1 MWDKLDWFNA
11 LPFWLAFR
19 VRLLSLV
26 RRLLRI
32 PVTFSYSQGA
42 EDIIMPHIWRYHFSQ
57 TEPGRYVDVGCNAPI
72 RYSNT
77 FELYLRG
84 WRGINIDANR
94 DLIDECTRVRK
105 EDICIR
111 AAVSDAVREVTFHK
125 AKDDAVSTIDETR
138 LVEWKKHFDFADED
152 KETLK
157 TQRLTEIL
165 DANLAGSNI
174 DLLTIDVEGHDM
186 QVLRGLDFAKY
197 RPKIIII
204 EMHEFREIESS
215 DIYRHLTSIGY
226 ELKYF
231 AILNA
236 YFVDAGPK

>member
-1 MWDKLDWFNA
+1 LSVSAISTRKRSFDNSAKWPKKS
-11 LPFWLAFR
+11 
-19 VRLLSLV
+19 RLKCDGSSVPGL
-26 RRLLRI
+26 RR
-32 PVTFSYSQGA
+32 S
-42 EDIIMPHIWRYHFSQ
+42 
-57 TEPGRYVDVGCNAPI
+57 GRYFG
-72 RYSNT
+72 NT
-77 FELYLRG
+77 ATTASSKAT
-84 WRGINIDANR
+84 ITKPPKVI
-94 DLIDECTRVRK
+94 I
-105 EDICIR
+105 
-111 AAVSDAVREVTFHK
+111 AARSPGSFILPSTN
-125 AKDDAVSTIDETR
+125 VSTIDETR